1 MTTSRFTNV
10 WVLHALLSHWRRH
23 PLQLL
28 MLACG
33 LIAATA
39 LWSGVQA
46 LNAQARSSYDQAAG
60 RFNSLSQTQLI
71 SRDATDFSEAYYI
84 SLRRAGWKV
93 TPLLEGSL
101 QLPDGPALRI
111 IGLEPLTL
119 TFTTTQSPR
128 GLPGNFDLKRFLT
141 PPGQLLVSQATAD
154 QLKQLWQNPD
164 IAELF
169 KSAESSELP
178 HLHVTSALNDKE
190 LIADIHLAQ
199 QLLALPGKVSRLLL
213 TANPPGPLPD
223 TLAPHLKLITA
234 KDEADLARLTD
245 SFHLNL
251 TALSLLAFVVG
262 LLIVYSSINLAFA
275 QRRPLR
281 QILHSCG
288 VSQRQLLGWL
298 LAELLLLGLLAAL
311 PGLISGYLIASLLLP
326 DLAASLRGL
335 YGAQVT
341 DSLTLEPV
349 WWWSG
354 LAMTVGGV
362 LLAAILP
369 LIRLIKPSATQA
381 QDKVKY
387 FPYICSWLSLT
398 GALLW
403 LIALLLMLWG
413 ESLMSGF
420 MLLTCLLFGSALLM
434 PACLK
439 RLLTLAESRSQGPV
453 SQWLWADARLQLP
466 GLSLALMA
474 LLLALSTSIG
484 VGGMVEGFRKTFSGW
499 LDQRLAAEIYLR
511 ADNPQQA
518 QAMEGWLSERD
529 DVEALLPSRRTEISL
544 QGWPVELRGFKPHA
558 TYADHWPLLSSL
570 PSPWQQ
576 VATQPAVLINEQLA
590 RNLNLSPGD
599 SIQLPATEGDQIFII
614 AAIYSDYG
622 NPKGQLMLS
631 IERMLQHW
639 PDAVAGSYALRAHPQ
654 NVEVLMQALTEQFNL
669 DASNLFDQQAVK
681 GFSTQLF
688 ERTFAA
694 TQALNLFILGVAAI
708 ALFSSLLTLSSMR
721 LSQLAPVW
729 ACGIS
734 RRHLMLYELIKL
746 LSLAMLTALLA
757 IPLGLLLNLCLVK
770 VINVRAFG
778 WKLPWHLFPAQW
790 LWLIGVTLIAAF
802 LAALVPLLRLHF
814 SSPSDLLRS
823 FSHDN

>member
-1 MTTSRFTNV
+1 MTVSRFAQG

-46 LNAQARSSYDQAAG
+46 LNDQARNSYDQAAE
-60 RFNSLSQTQLI
+60 RFNSLAQTQLI
-71 SRDATDFSEAYYI
+71 SRAGGDFSEQHYI
-84 SLRRAGWKV
+84 DLRRMGWKV
-93 TPLLEGSL
+93 TPLLEGRL
-101 QLPDGPALRI
+101 ELPDSQSLRI
-111 IGLEPLTL
+111 IGLDPLTL
-119 TFTTTQSPR
+119 TLPGVQSSR
-128 GLPGNFDLKRFLT
+128 SLPGNFDLSRFLT
-141 PPGQLLVSQATAD
+141 PPGQLLVSQSTAD
-154 QLKQLWQNPD
+154 SLKHLWENTQVAQLFISAQTGRLPDLQVNP
-164 IAELF
+164 ELTD
-169 KSAESSELP
+169 EE
-178 HLHVTSALNDKE
+178 VIT
-190 LIADIHLAQ
+190 DIHLAQ
-199 QLLALPGKVSRLLL
+199 QLLQQPGKVTRLLL
-213 TANPPGPLPD
+213 TANPPGPLPEAQQA
-223 TLAPHLKLITA
+223 LLRLITA
-234 KDEADLARLTD
+234 EDEADLTRLTQ

-262 LLIVYSSINLAFA
+262 LLIVYSCINLAFE

-281 QILHSCG
+281 RILHSCG

-298 LAELLLLGLLAAL
+298 LAELLLLGVLAAL
-311 PGLISGYLIASLLLP
+311 PGLITGYLIASLLLP

-335 YGAQVT
+335 YGAQVSG
-341 DSLTLEPV
+341 SLTLQPA
-349 WWWSG
+349 WWLSG
-354 LAMTVGGV
+354 VAMAAGGV

-369 LIRLIKPSATQA
+369 LIRLMKPATTQPE
-381 QDKVKY
+381 DKSKR
-387 FPYICSWLSLT
+387 FPYVCSWLTLT

-403 LIALLLMLWG
+403 LIALLLMQAG
-413 ESLMSGF
+413 ESLASGF
-420 MLLTCLLFGSALLM
+420 LLLTSLLFGAALLM
-434 PACLK
+434 PACLNG
-439 RLLTLAESRSQGPV
+439 LLKLAERSSRGPV

-518 QAMEGWLSERD
+518 EAIEHWLADRD
-529 DVEALLPSRRTEISL
+529 DVEIVLPSRRTEISL

-558 TYADHWPLLSSL
+558 TYSDHWPLLSSL
-570 PSPWQQ
+570 PSPWEQ
-576 VATQPAVLINEQLA
+576 VAEQPALLINEQLA

-599 SIQLPATEGDQIFII
+599 SIQLPAAEGDKTFII

-631 IERMLQHW
+631 IERMLLHW
-639 PDAVAGSYALRAHPQ
+639 PDAVAGSYALRVQPRKVDA
-654 NVEVLMQALTEQFNL
+654 LMQALIEHFSL
-669 DASNLFDQQAVK
+669 DTSNLFDQQAVK
-681 GFSTQLF
+681 GYSTQLF

-694 TQALNLFILGVAAI
+694 THALNLFILGVAAI
-708 ALFSSLLTLSSMR
+708 ALFSSLLMLSAMR

-734 RRHLMLYELIKL
+734 RRSLMLYELVKL
-746 LSLAMLTALLA
+746 LTLAMLTALLA

-770 VINVRAFG
+770 IINVRAFG
-778 WKLPWHLFPAQW
+778 WELPLYHFPGQW
-790 LWLIGVTLIAAF
+790 LWLLSLALIAAL
-802 LAALVPLLRLHF
+802 LAALIPLLRLYF

>member
-1 MTTSRFTNV
+1 MTIPRFANV

-28 MLACG
+28 MLVCG

-46 LNAQARSSYDQAAG
+46 LNAQARSSYDQAAD
-60 RFNSLSQTQLI
+60 RFNSLSQTQLV
-71 SRDATDFSEAYYI
+71 SRDAAVFSETDYI

-93 TPLLEGSL
+93 TPLLEGTL
-101 QLPDGPALRI
+101 QLPNGTALNI

-119 TFTTTQSPR
+119 TLSANQSPR
-128 GLPGNFDLKRFLT
+128 GLPGSFDLNRFLA

-154 QLKQLWQNPD
+154 QLKQLWQNPK

-169 KSAESSELP
+169 QSAESSELP
-178 HLHVTSALNDKE
+178 HLQVTNLLDDKE

-213 TANPPGPLPD
+213 TADPPGPLPGIFEPR
-223 TLAPHLKLITA
+223 LRLITA
-234 KDEADLARLTD
+234 AEEADLVRLTD

-251 TALSLLAFVVG
+251 SALSLLAFVVG
-262 LLIVYSSINLAFA
+262 LLIVYSCINLAFE

-281 QILHSCG
+281 RILHSCG

-298 LAELLLLGLLAAL
+298 LAELLLLGILAAL

-354 LAMTVGGV
+354 LAMAVGGV

-369 LIRLIKPSATQA
+369 LIRLIKPSKAQLADNTQR
-381 QDKVKY
+381 
-387 FPYICSWLSLT
+387 FPYVCSWLTLT
-398 GALLW
+398 GAMLW
-403 LIALLLMLWG
+403 FVALLMMLWG

-420 MLLTCLLFGSALLM
+420 LLLTCLLFGSALLM

-439 RLLTLAESRSQGPV
+439 RLLTLAEALSKGPV

-484 VGGMVEGFRKTFSGW
+484 VGSMVEGFRKTFSGW

-518 QAMEGWLSERD
+518 LALENWLNARD
-529 DVEALLPSRRTEISL
+529 DVEALLPSRRTEIYL
-544 QGWPVELRGFKPHA
+544 QGWPVELRGFKPHT
-558 TYADHWPLLSSL
+558 TYSDHWPLLSSL

-576 VATQPAVLINEQLA
+576 VAEHPALLINEQLA
-590 RNLNLSPGD
+590 RNLNLSAGD
-599 SIQLPATEGDQIFII
+599 SIKLPAAEGDQTFII

-639 PDAVAGSYALRAHPQ
+639 PDAEAGSYALRTQ
-654 NVEVLMQALTEQFNL
+654 NIDMLMQALTKQFNL

-681 GFSTQLF
+681 NYSTQLF

-708 ALFSSLLTLSSMR
+708 ALFSSLLTLSTMR

-734 RRHLMLYELIKL
+734 RRYLMLYELIKL

-778 WKLPWHLFPAQW
+778 WELPWHLFPAQW
-790 LWLIGVTLIAAF
+790 LWLIGVTLIATL
-802 LAALVPLLRLHF
+802 LAALVPLLRLYF

>member
-1 MTTSRFTNV
+1 MKTSRYGNI

-46 LNAQARSSYDQAAG
+46 LNAQARSSYDQAAA

-71 SRDATDFSEAYYI
+71 SRDSVNFSEADYI

-93 TPLLEGSL
+93 TPLLEGTF
-101 QLPDGPALRI
+101 QLPNGPALNI

-119 TFTTTQSPR
+119 TLSNNNAPR
-128 GLPGNFDLKRFLT
+128 GLPGNFELNRFLT
-141 PPGQLLVSQATAD
+141 PPGQLLASQATAD
-154 QLKQLWQNPD
+154 QLRQLWKDPEM
-164 IAELF
+164 AKLF

-178 HLHVTSALNDKE
+178 HLQVTNTLSDKE

-199 QLLALPGKVSRLLL
+199 QLLELPGKLSRLLL
-213 TANPPGPLPD
+213 TADPPGPLPE
-223 TLAPHLKLITA
+223 TLEPRLRLITA
-234 KDEADLARLTD
+234 EEEADLVRLTD

-262 LLIVYSSINLAFA
+262 LLIVYSCINLAFE

-281 QILHSCG
+281 RILHSCG
-288 VSQRQLLGWL
+288 VSQRQLLSWL
-298 LAELLLLGLLAAL
+298 LAELLLLGILAAL

-335 YGAQVT
+335 YGAEVSG
-341 DSLTLEPV
+341 SLSLEPA

-354 LAMTVGGV
+354 LAMAVGGV
-362 LLAAILP
+362 LLAAVLP
-369 LIRLIKPSATQA
+369 LVRLIKPSKPQLAKNTTC
-381 QDKVKY
+381 
-387 FPYICSWLSLT
+387 FPYIGSWLTLT
-398 GALLW
+398 GTLLW
-403 LIALLLMLWG
+403 LGALLLMLWG
-413 ESLMSGF
+413 ESLVSGF

-439 RLLTLAESRSQGPV
+439 RLLTLAENLSKGPV

-484 VGGMVEGFRKTFSGW
+484 VGSMVEGFRKTFSGW

-518 QAMEGWLSERD
+518 LAIEGWLSDRD
-529 DVEALLPSRRTEISL
+529 DVEALLPSRRTEINL
-544 QGWPVELRGFKPHA
+544 QGWPVELRGFKPHT
-558 TYADHWPLLSSL
+558 TYSDHWPLLSSL

-576 VATQPAVLINEQLA
+576 VAEQPALLINEQLA

-599 SIQLPATEGDQIFII
+599 SIQLPAVEGGQTFII

-654 NVEVLMQALTEQFNL
+654 NVEVLMQALTEQFDL
-669 DASNLFDQQAVK
+669 DVSNLFDQQAVK

-708 ALFSSLLTLSSMR
+708 ALFSSLLTLSAMR

-734 RRHLMLYELIKL
+734 RRFLMLYELIKL

-778 WKLPWHLFPAQW
+778 WELPWHLFPAQW
-790 LWLIGVTLIAAF
+790 LWLVGVTLIATL

>member
-1 MTTSRFTNV
+1 MRTSRIANV

-46 LNAQARSSYDQAAG
+46 LNAQARSSYDQAAD
-60 RFNSLSQTQLI
+60 RFNNLSQTHLI
-71 SRDATDFSEAYYI
+71 SRDAVNFSEAHYI

-93 TPLLEGSL
+93 TPLLEGTL

-119 TFTTTQSPR
+119 TFTADQSPH
-128 GLPGNFDLKRFLT
+128 GLPDDFDLNRFLM
-141 PPGQLLVSQATAD
+141 PPGQLLVSQVSAD
-154 QLKQLWQNPD
+154 QLRQLWKNPEM
-164 IAELF
+164 AELF
-169 KSAESSELP
+169 KSTESSELP
-178 HLHVTSALNDKE
+178 YLHVTTLLSDKE

-199 QLLALPGKVSRLLL
+199 QLLDLPGKVTRLLL
-213 TANPPGPLPD
+213 TADPPGPLPEAQQG
-223 TLAPHLKLITA
+223 LLRLVTA
-234 KDEADLARLTD
+234 EDEADLARLTQ

-262 LLIVYSSINLAFA
+262 LLIVYSCINLAFE

-281 QILHSCG
+281 RILHSCG

-298 LAELLLLGLLAAL
+298 LAELLLLGVLAAL
-311 PGLISGYLIASLLLP
+311 PGLIAGYLIASLLLP

-335 YGAQVT
+335 YGAQVSG
-341 DSLTLEPV
+341 SLTLQPA
-349 WWWSG
+349 WWLSG
-354 LAMTVGGV
+354 VAMAVGGV
-362 LLAAILP
+362 LLAATLP
-369 LIRLIKPSATQA
+369 LVRLIKPSTTPPEG
-381 QDKVKY
+381 KNTR
-387 FPYICSWLSLT
+387 FPYVCSWLTFT

-403 LIALLLMLWG
+403 LIALLLLQWG
-413 ESLMSGF
+413 VSLASGF
-420 MLLTCLLFGSALLM
+420 MLLTSLLFGAALLM
-434 PACLK
+434 PACLNG
-439 RLLTLAESRSQGPV
+439 LLKLAETCSRGPV

-484 VGGMVEGFRKTFSGW
+484 VGSMVEGFRKTFSGW

-518 QAMEGWLSERD
+518 EAIEHWLSDRD
-529 DVEALLPSRRTEISL
+529 DVEVVLPSRHTNINL
-544 QGWPVELRGFKPHA
+544 QGWPVELRGFKAHA
-558 TYADHWPLLSSL
+558 TYSDHWPLLSSL

-576 VATQPAVLINEQLA
+576 VAEKPALLINEQLA
-590 RNLNLSPGD
+590 RSLALSPGD
-599 SIQLPATEGDQIFII
+599 SISLPSTEGDLTFMI

-631 IERMLQHW
+631 IERMLLHW
-639 PDAVAGSYALRAHPQ
+639 PDAVAGSYSLRVQPQ
-654 NVEVLMQALTEQFNL
+654 KVEALMQTLTEQFNL
-669 DASNLFDQQAVK
+669 DASNLFDQHAVK
-681 GFSTQLF
+681 GYSTQLF

-694 TQALNLFILGVAAI
+694 THALNLFILGVAAI
-708 ALFSSLLTLSSMR
+708 ALFSSLLTLSAMR

-734 RRHLMLYELIKL
+734 RRALMLYELIKL
-746 LSLAMLTALLA
+746 LTLAMLTASLA

-770 VINVRAFG
+770 IINVRAFG
-778 WKLPWHLFPAQW
+778 WELPWHLFPGQW
-790 LWLIGVTLIAAF
+790 LWLLSVALIAAL
-802 LAALVPLLRLHF
+802 LAALIPLLRLYF

-823 FSHDN
+823 FTHDN